1 MGDLARPR
9 SIKCARCG
17 KRIPVAPIGRVPR
30 YCSQGCRVM
39 HHATKKRMTKL
50 PPPMADDEKYR
61 ARMWRALVEF
71 GLVEGEMPAPKP
83 PKPPDDGEV
92 P

>member
-1 MGDLARPR
+1 MGDLARPQ

-17 KRIPVAPIGRVPR
+17 KRIPVAPNGRVPR

-39 HHATKKRMTKL
+39 HHASRARKKRMTTL
-50 PPPMADDEKYR
+50 PPPMADDEMYR

-71 GLVEGEMPAPKP
+71 GLASGDMPAPKP
-83 PKPPDDGEV
+83 KPDPE
-92 P
+92 